1 MWLQSAETAD
11 FLSHIQL
18 QGAPSLTRAA
28 VDIPLAS
35 IRLILSSFCFRFLS
49 LPLQQH
55 LMQTHRQ
62 QMMISRAAT
71 TKMV

>member
-11 FLSHIQL
+11 FPSFVQL
-18 QGAPSLTRAA
+18 QRAPSLTRAA
-28 VDIPLAS
+28 VDFPLAS

-49 LPLQQH
+49 LLLQQH

-62 QMMISRAAT
+62 QMTISRAAT
-71 TKMV
+71 VKMV